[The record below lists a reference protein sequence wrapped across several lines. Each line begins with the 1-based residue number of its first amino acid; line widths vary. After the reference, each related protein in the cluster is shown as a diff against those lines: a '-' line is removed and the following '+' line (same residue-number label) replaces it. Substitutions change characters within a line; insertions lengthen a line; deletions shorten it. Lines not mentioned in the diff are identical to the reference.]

1 MKEGKMKKTKEY
13 EEKSKR
19 YIIYMLVSTIVF
31 LLFTFVAIRVIDINK
46 MNSLPILDD
55 LNSINI
61 IIGIIAIPCCLLYY
75 YMYGNNEFFILTLS
89 YVSIFIEYIYVNYIL
104 GSLGLSQYL
113 ITFPFVFRIFLLTI
127 AIFNESKYIRKIIDR
142 KRLAIILVLIIN
154 IIGTY
159 LEIKLKL
166 SIFSYGENMLI
177 WIIFQVCVNLLYN
190 VVRFISNKMYEK
202 KRVYIYNIYNNH

>member
-1 MKEGKMKKTKEY
+1 MKKTKEY

>member
-1 MKEGKMKKTKEY
+1 MKKTKEY

-190 VVRFISNKMYEK
+190 VVSFISNKMYEK

>member
-1 MKEGKMKKTKEY
+1 MKKTKEY
-13 EEKSKR
+13 EKKSKR

-104 GSLGLSQYL
+104 GSLGLSQHL

-177 WIIFQVCVNLLYN
+177 WSIFQVCVNLLYN
-190 VVRFISNKMYEK
+190 VVSFISNKMYEK